1 MNSDQLGFAD
11 EFVDFP
17 SGKST
22 WFFRVPELQIQ
33 MKHGGE
39 IPWNYMTVECRL
51 TTLKV
56 NN

>member
-1 MNSDQLGFAD
+1 MNSDKLGFAD

-39 IPWNYMTVECRL
+39 IP
-51 TTLKV
+51 
-56 NN
+56 